1 MENYDLIIIGL
12 GAVGSAAL
20 CQSALRGARVLG
32 IDRFHPPHEFGSSH
46 GETRITRQAV
56 GEGAEFVPL
65 VLRANVLWRALEAA
79 TGEKLLVQNGG
90 LILLDSAEREVP
102 GAGAA
107 FFNQTVDCARRF
119 GIEHQM
125 LGAEE
130 IRQRFSQFILQ
141 DGAEGYLEPGAG
153 FLLPEKC
160 IRAQLSVAGESGA
173 ELRTGEIV
181 THIVTDTSGVVVET
195 NRGRYGAASVVLAP
209 GPWMADWAGMICG
222 LEEGHF
228 AVYRQT
234 LYWFGLEQPQPR
246 FSPEQMPIFLW
257 NSAHVG
263 KGFYGFPSLDG
274 ESVKVA
280 TEQFTSLSDP
290 EAGQVAVTPEQ
301 AQGFYDGYVHVSLRG
316 LSSRCL
322 RTATCLYTVVPDH
335 RFVIDH
341 GIDSERVWFASA
353 CSGHGFKHS
362 AAVGEALVQKA
373 LGEEATV
380 DLRPF
385 ARNRRSLH
393 YATSKAISLGGSGR
407 SHQG

>member
-1 MENYDLIIIGL
+1 MPIETYDLIIIGL

-32 IDRFHPPHEFGSSH
+32 IDRFSPPHEFGSSH

-79 TGEKLLVQNGG
+79 SGEKLLVQNGG
-90 LILLDSAEREVP
+90 LILLDGDARVQ
-102 GAGAA
+102 GAGAV
-107 FFNQTVDCARRF
+107 FFNQTVDCAKRF

-125 LGAEE
+125 LGVEE
-130 IRQRFSQFILQ
+130 IRQRFPQFILQ

-153 FLLPEKC
+153 FLFPEKC
-160 IRAQLSVAGESGA
+160 ISAQLSVAGA
-173 ELRTGEIV
+173 NRAQLRTGEIV
-181 THIVTDTSGVVVET
+181 TNIVTDASGVVVDT
-195 NRGRYGAASVVLAP
+195 NRSRYGAAKVVLTP
-209 GPWMADWAGMICG
+209 GPWMADWARTICG
-222 LEEGHF
+222 LDEGDF

-234 LYWFGLEQPQPR
+234 LYWFGLEQAQPR
-246 FSPEQMPIFLW
+246 YSPEQMPIFLW
-257 NSAHVG
+257 SSGHVE

-274 ESVKVA
+274 LSVKVA

-290 EAGQVAVTPEQ
+290 EEGQVAVTAEQ
-301 AQGFYDGYVHVSLRG
+301 AQGFYDGYVRVSLRG
-316 LSSRCL
+316 LSSQCL
-322 RTATCLYTVVPDH
+322 RAATCLYTVVPDH

-341 GIDSERVWFASA
+341 GVDSARVWFASA

-362 AAVGEALVQKA
+362 AAVGEALVQMA
-373 LGEEATV
+373 LGEAPTV

-385 ARNRRSLH
+385 ARDRLVRVQ
-393 YATSKAISLGGSGR
+393 I
-407 SHQG
+407 

>member
-1 MENYDLIIIGL
+1 VENYDLIVIGL

-56 GEGAEFVPL
+56 GEGAEFVSL

-90 LILLDSAEREVP
+90 LILLDSAGGVQGP
-102 GAGAA
+102 GAA
-107 FFNQTVDCARRF
+107 FFNQTVDCARQF

-130 IRQRFSQFILQ
+130 IRQRFPQFILQ

-160 IRAQLSVAGESGA
+160 IAAQLSVARVKRA

-181 THIVTDTSGVVVET
+181 TDVISDSSQVIVQTD
-195 NRGRYGAASVVLAP
+195 RARYGAASVVLAP
-209 GPWMADWAGMICG
+209 GPWMAEWARKICG

-246 FSPEQMPIFLW
+246 FSPELMPIFLW
-257 NSAHVG
+257 NSAQVG

-274 ESVKVA
+274 LSVKVA

-290 EAGQVAVTPEQ
+290 DEDQVAVTSEQ

-341 GIDSERVWFASA
+341 GIGSERVWFASA

-373 LGEEATV
+373 LGEEPTV

-393 YATSKAISLGGSGR
+393 SATPDFL
-407 SHQG
+407 